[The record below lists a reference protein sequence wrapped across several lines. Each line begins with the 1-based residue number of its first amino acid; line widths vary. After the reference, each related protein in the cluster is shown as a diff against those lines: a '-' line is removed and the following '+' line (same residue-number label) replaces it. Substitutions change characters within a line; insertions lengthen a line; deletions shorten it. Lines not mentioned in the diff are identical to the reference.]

1 MMQDYG
7 SFFSQ
12 VRSCKVSYT
21 EDEAWD
27 DFLPEVSKPKHFERM
42 QESLR
47 RQFIS
52 QIVPAEGTRTD
63 SYGVQEHRRAERTD
77 RTFVDADYI
86 MPIPVVTFRQFRIT
100 PREALQRAWETTAEQ
115 FGHISVSRNVMNGEP
130 RIAGTRIPV
139 SIIVSMVG
147 EGYTFDQI
155 AEDYG
160 NVSVEEVREAVLFAA
175 RLTW

>member
-1 MMQDYG
+1 MQDYG
-7 SFFSQ
+7 SVFSQ
-12 VRSCKVSYT
+12 ATPHKVSYT

-27 DFLPEVSKPKHFERM
+27 DFLPEVPQKRHFERM
-42 QESLR
+42 QEFLR

-52 QIVPAEGTRTD
+52 QLVLAEGARTD
-63 SYGVQEHRRAERTD
+63 LYSVQEYRRAERTD

-86 MPIPVVTFRQFRIT
+86 APIAVSIFEQSRIT
-100 PREALQRAWETTAEQ
+100 PRRDIQRAWEIIAQQ
-115 FGHISVSRNVMNGEP
+115 FDHIAVSKNVMNGEP
-130 RIAGTRIPV
+130 CIAGTRIPV